1 MRGQKAKLN
10 GKPIHVSNRVL
21 LDEAIVAMGF
31 AKYTKTLALMLPVFN
46 RLVHRVRKVRL
57 LGAAALSMTWTANGR
72 LDAYIE
78 NGVRLWDVAAGGLI
92 VECAGGEF
100 WWQPVEGDYA
110 VEICVSNGKLRKK
123 LQTE

>member
-1 MRGQKAKLN
+1 
-10 GKPIHVSNRVL
+10 
-21 LDEAIVAMGF
+21 MGF

-123 LQTE
+123 LMAE